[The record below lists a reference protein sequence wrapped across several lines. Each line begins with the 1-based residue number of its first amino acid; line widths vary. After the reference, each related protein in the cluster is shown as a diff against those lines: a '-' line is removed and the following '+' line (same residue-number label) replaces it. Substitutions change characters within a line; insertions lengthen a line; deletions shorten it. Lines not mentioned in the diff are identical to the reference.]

1 MEERFLVVG
10 GDAAGMSAA
19 GKAKRDS
26 PEAEVVVF
34 ERGDWV
40 SYGACGLPYYVKG
53 DIADIEDLLVVKPWK
68 FVEERGIDVR
78 RHHEV
83 VAVDRE
89 AQTVTVESDDGR
101 YRKSYDDLLLATGG
115 EATLPDVPGTDLD
128 GVFSIRSLAAGRAL
142 RDYLAPHDV
151 PPAPDGS
158 AVPGRDADDGSYLA
172 ETELDTVAV
181 VGANKIGLELAEA
194 FHARGLSV
202 HVFDAGSRVLPAFG
216 PDVAGMVENHLRE
229 SGVRLH
235 LDTAVEAFR
244 GGGAVEAVETADAT
258 VDVDAI
264 VADVGVEPDTALAEA
279 AGVVL
284 GPTGAIATDEYGRTN
299 DPRVYAAGDCA
310 EKRHLL
316 TGEPVHWPYALA
328 ANRAGRAVGRTVAG
342 TPTPVGGVVGTLVM
356 KALDLEVARTG
367 VVAHDEARAAGYDPV
382 SATVTT
388 ISRAHYYPG
397 WSRIVVHATADRETG
412 ALLGANMVGEEG
424 VAHRIN
430 SVAAALAAGMTVSEV
445 ENLDFGYSPPFG
457 PVWDPVLGVA
467 KVLGDEL
474 P

>member
-1 MEERFLVVG
+1 MGDRFIVVG

-19 GKAKRDS
+19 GKAKRDA
-26 PEAEVVVF
+26 PETEVVVF

-53 DIADIEDLLVVKPWK
+53 EIADIEDLVVVKPWK
-68 FVEERGIDVR
+68 FVEERGIDVHR
-78 RHHEV
+78 NHEV

-89 AQTVTVESDDGR
+89 AKTVTVESADGR

-115 EATLPDVPGTDLD
+115 AASLPDVPGTELD

-142 RDYLAPHDV
+142 RDYLAPHDR
-151 PPAPDGS
+151 PPRPETVAFAPD
-158 AVPGRDADDGSYLA
+158 ADEGSYLPDGD
-172 ETELDTVAV
+172 LDTVAV

-194 FHARGLSV
+194 FHARGLTV
-202 HVFDAGSRVLPAFG
+202 HVFDAASRVLPAFG
-216 PDVAGMVENHLRE
+216 SEVAGMVESHLRE

-244 GGGAVEAVETADAT
+244 GGDAVGAVETADAT
-258 VDVDAI
+258 VEVDAV
-264 VADVGVEPDTALAEA
+264 VADVGVEPDTALAED
-279 AGVVL
+279 AGIEL
-284 GPTGAIATDEYGRTN
+284 GETGAIATDGYGRTN

-316 TGEPVHWPYALA
+316 TDEPVHWPYALA

-342 TPTPVGGVVGTLVM
+342 TPTSVGGVVGTLVM

-367 VVAHDEARAAGYDPV
+367 IVTPDEARAAGFDPV
-382 SATVTT
+382 SATITT

-412 ALLGANMVGEEG
+412 VLLGANMVGEEG

-430 SVAAALAAGMTVSEV
+430 SVAAALTVGMTVSEV
-445 ENLDFGYSPPFG
+445 ESLDFGYSPPFG

-467 KVLGDEL
+467 RVLGDEL
-474 P
+474 S

>member
-1 MEERFLVVG
+1 
-10 GDAAGMSAA
+10 MSAA

-26 PEAEVVVF
+26 PETEVVVF

-53 DIADIEDLLVVKPWK
+53 EIADIEDLVVVKPWR

-89 AQTVTVESDDGR
+89 TQTVTVESDDGR
-101 YRKSYDDLLLATGG
+101 YRESYDDLLLATGG
-115 EATLPDVPGTDLD
+115 TAALPEVPGTELD

-142 RDYLAPHDV
+142 RDYLAPHDE
-151 PPAPDGS
+151 PPALGGSATLERGDGS
-158 AVPGRDADDGSYLA
+158 GGYLA
-172 ETELDTVAV
+172 EAEPDTVAV

-194 FHARGLSV
+194 FHARGLEV
-202 HVFDAGSRVLPAFG
+202 HVFDANSRVLPAFG
-216 PDVAGMVENHLRE
+216 ADVAEMVESHLRE
-229 SGVRLH
+229 GGVHLH

-244 GGGAVEAVETADAT
+244 GDSAVEAVETTDAT
-258 VDVDAI
+258 IDVGAV
-264 VADVGVEPDTALAEA
+264 VADVGVEPNTALAEA
-279 AGVVL
+279 AGIAL
-284 GPTGAIATDEYGRTN
+284 GPTGAIATDGYGRTN

-316 TGEPVHWPYALA
+316 TDEPVQWPYALA
-328 ANRAGRAVGRTVAG
+328 ATRAGRAVGRTVAG

-367 VVAHDEARAAGYDPV
+367 IVAHDEARTAGFDPV

-397 WSRIVVHATADRETG
+397 WSRIVVHAIADRETG
-412 ALLGANMVGEEG
+412 VLLGANMVGEEG

-430 SVAAALAAGMTVSEV
+430 AVATALTVGMTVPEV